1 MGTSPNF
8 NPQPTSPPDPSPL
21 AGLQPSAPVG
31 LTPVEEQLIQSNEI
45 ALDQANF
52 PGLEINGVLG
62 GSPVAEQNQE
72 YFAVVFEAVDTTP
85 EIIDQ
90 TQFKITYLCDSQLN
104 VSKPGD
110 DTVAL
115 LNTVQNFERQKIA
128 RVRVD
133 QGTVLNNQLGGRHEI
148 TAVGSLEPICGT
160 QIGQGPLSYVTTMSF
175 KQEGQ
180 LGPDLSRPITGY
192 YQWMQK
198 TGGYQN
204 RGIVSSSTGITNQ
217 GDSWTIDGTPNV
229 GILHTYYDTV
239 QAQPSGSG
247 VQAANSQ
254 SLFPTDY
261 LDVIKILTGS
271 LEGNSRVKVK
281 VNVGINIV
289 TSSVADMVAGVLQ
302 RLQSN
307 GFDQLPASAWS
318 AFSNAPVSVNV
329 YKETLAGGYANRELL
344 GSQTIAIPTV
354 NSRLA
359 AYEDIPLVGGQIPS
373 ALQTQLNFKRFNDNT
388 LASIPGFSWNLDNSA
403 RFFSVQTDYF
413 DVELNDKV
421 YAEIVVPEESSSPS
435 VGPMGSFDNL
445 FQTGSFFS
453 TSLLASFT
461 ESLATHRNTA
471 AVRKYQYFEGHSIMT
486 QETPEGGAGFANN
499 ITGITASYFTQEG
512 SASVYNYTGSYWV
525 GYNNFSSSDEGL
537 GSFITASTPLTSFY
551 GGDYIQIN
559 PGTEEYN
566 ILNADSTPT
575 SSLFANGLDAEDK
588 LTWNNFGFNP
598 IQQPFIPKAGD
609 FIRFEFSKQKVYLIT
624 NVNSSGNT
632 LKLKLDGNISA
643 STILDNF
650 VIYRIVED
658 GQYIILNVKK
668 NNETGVG
675 QPFSGIIS
683 AEFPSEGLEERS
695 DQLIFD
701 LKQAGILSERD
712 YLR

>member
-8 NPQPTSPPDPSPL
+8 NPQPTSPVDPSPL
-21 AGLQPSAPVG
+21 AGLQPSSPMG
-31 LTPVEEQLIQSNEI
+31 LTPVEEQLLQANEI

-52 PGLEINGVLG
+52 PGIEINGVLG
-62 GSPVAEQNQE
+62 GLPVAEQNQE
-72 YFAVVFEAVDTTP
+72 YFAVVFEAVDTSP

-90 TQFKITYLCDSQLN
+90 TQFKITYLCDSLLN
-104 VSKPGD
+104 VSKPSQD
-110 DTVAL
+110 SVAL
-115 LNTVQNFERQKIA
+115 LNTVQNFERQRLA

-133 QGTVLNNQLGGRHEI
+133 QGTVLNNQLGGIHEI

-175 KQEGQ
+175 RQEDQ
-180 LGPDLSRPITGY
+180 LGPDLSRPIAGY
-192 YQWMQK
+192 YQWIQK

-204 RGIVSSSTGITNQ
+204 KSIVSSSTGTTNQ
-217 GDSWTIDGTPNV
+217 GDSWTISGTPAE
-229 GILHTYYDTV
+229 GKLHTYYDSV

-247 VQAANSQ
+247 VEAANSQ
-254 SLFPTDY
+254 SLFPTNY
-261 LDVIKILTGS
+261 LDTIKILSSS
-271 LEGNSRVKVK
+271 LDGNSRVKVK

-289 TSSVADMVAGVLQ
+289 TSSVADMIAGVISN
-302 RLQSN
+302 LQSN
-307 GFDQLPASAWS
+307 GFNQLPAGAWS
-318 AFSNAPVSVNV
+318 AYSNAPISVNV
-329 YKETLAGGYANRELL
+329 YKETVVGGYGGRELL
-344 GSQTIAIPTV
+344 GTQTIAIPTI
-354 NSRLA
+354 NNRLVEYQTSQYVPA
-359 AYEDIPLVGGQIPS
+359 S
-373 ALQTQLNFKRFNDNT
+373 LQTQINFKRFNDNT
-388 LASIPGFSWNLDNSA
+388 LTSIPGFSWNNDNSA

-413 DVELNDKV
+413 DVELGDEV
-421 YAEIVVPEESSSPS
+421 YAEIVVPEENPSPS
-435 VGPMGSFDNL
+435 VGPMGSFDNI

-461 ESLATHRNTA
+461 ESLATHRNIA
-471 AVRKYQYFEGHSIMT
+471 AVRTYQYFEGHSIMT
-486 QETPEGGAGFANN
+486 QETPEAGAGFSNN

-551 GGDYIQIN
+551 GGDYIQVN
-559 PGTEEYN
+559 PGIEEYN
-566 ILNADSTPT
+566 ILNADSSPT

-598 IQQPFIPKAGD
+598 IKQPFTPKAGD
-609 FIRFEFSKQKVYLIT
+609 FIRFEYSKQKVYLIT

-632 LKLKLDGNISA
+632 LKLKLDGNIPA

-675 QPFSGIIS
+675 QPFSGIVS

>member
-8 NPQPTSPPDPSPL
+8 NPQPTSPVDPSPL
-21 AGLQPSAPVG
+21 AGLQPSAPAG
-31 LTPVEEQLIQSNEI
+31 LTPVEEQLIQANEI

-52 PGLEINGVLG
+52 PGIQIKGVLG
-62 GSPVAEQNQE
+62 GLPVAEQNQE

-110 DTVAL
+110 DTIAL

-175 KQEGQ
+175 KQADQ
-180 LGPDLSRPITGY
+180 LGPDLSRPVEGY
-192 YQWMQK
+192 YQWLQK
-198 TGGYQN
+198 TTGYQN
-204 RGIVSSSTGITNQ
+204 RRIAFSKTGTTNQ
-217 GDSWTIDGTPNV
+217 GDAWSLPATTTEGT
-229 GILHTYYDTV
+229 LHTYFDSV
-239 QAQPSGSG
+239 QAQPSGSA
-247 VQAANSQ
+247 VDAENSQ
-254 SLFPTDY
+254 SLFPTNY
-261 LDVIKILTGS
+261 LDVINILTGS
-271 LEGNSRVKVK
+271 LDGNSRVKVK
-281 VNVGINIV
+281 VQASINIA
-289 TSSVADMVAGVLQ
+289 TSSVADMSIGVLQ
-302 RLQSN
+302 SLNVDLTNGTNTSDSN
-307 GFDQLPASAWS
+307 QDLYSAV
-318 AFSNAPVSVNV
+318 SNAPVTLNV
-329 YKETLAGGYANRELL
+329 YKETVSGGYNNRELL
-344 GSQTIAIPTV
+344 GSQTIALPTI
-354 NSRLA
+354 NDA
-359 AYEDIPLVGGQIPS
+359 LVGPGSLDTIVNYHKFAHD
-373 ALQTQLNFKRFNDNT
+373 ALNLINN
-388 LASIPGFSWNLDNSA
+388 FSWNLNNSA
-403 RFFSVQTDYF
+403 RFFSVETDYF
-413 DVELNDKV
+413 DVEFGDHV
-421 YAEIVVPEESSSPS
+421 YGEIVVPEEQEAPIL
-435 VGPMGSFDNL
+435 GPIGSIEKFVQHGAFLGGYDIE
-445 FQTGSFFS
+445 S
-453 TSLLASFT
+453 SFT
-461 ESLATHRNTA
+461 ESLQVHRNQA
-471 AVRKYQYFEGHSIMT
+471 ALRSYQYFAGNSIMT
-486 QETPEGGAGFANN
+486 QETPEEDGRFANN

-512 SASVYNYTGSYWV
+512 SASVYNYTGSYFV
-525 GYNNFSSSDEGL
+525 GFNNFSNSDEGL
-537 GSFITASTPLTSFY
+537 GSFITASTPLTNFY
-551 GGDYIQIN
+551 GGDFIQIN
-559 PGTEEYN
+559 PGTEAYN
-566 ILNADSTPT
+566 ILNADSSPT

-598 IQQPFIPKAGD
+598 IQQPFIPKTGD

-624 NVNSSGNT
+624 GVNSSGNA
-632 LKLKLDGNISA
+632 LKLKLDGHIPA
-643 STILDNF
+643 STVLDNF